1 MADQKFQTTF
11 PAIDECLMSLTS
23 EDEDARPTSKE
34 AFLRLSELVNNI
46 PPVSLLIP
54 GDVQNSWVKEFGHEF
69 GWD

>member
-1 MADQKFQTTF
+1 MADTIFQTTF
-11 PAIDECLMSLTS
+11 PEIDELLMTLTL
-23 EDEDARPTSKE
+23 EDADARLSSKE

-46 PPVSLLIP
+46 PPASLLIP